1 MITLTYN
8 ATVIDLPDDLLWV
21 DEYRWSPVAPQET
34 VTLDGALLVQ
44 AMAQQAGRPITL
56 EGGSDYAWIK
66 KNVLEAL
73 RVLEATPGAEMTLT
87 IREDEYT
94 VIFTGDRLRADPV
107 WPIADPDDDQPYAVT
122 LYLREV

>member
-8 ATVIDLPDDLLWV
+8 ATVIDLPDDLIWV
-21 DEYRWSPVAPQET
+21 DEYRWSPVAQQET

-56 EGGSDYAWIK
+56 EGGSDYAWITK
-66 KNVLEAL
+66 ETLAAL
-73 RVLEATPGAEMTLT
+73 RTLEATAGAELTLNLRGT
-87 IREDEYT
+87 EHT

-107 WPIADPDDDQPYAVT
+107 WPIADPDADQPYAVT